1 MSLHILQLVNRLSD
15 LKLKART
22 GWNMTFEPGDRYK
35 TRCVPE
41 AESVA
46 DHTYALAMHAFL
58 VAIELGLD
66 VEKAVTMALI
76 HDAPESITG
85 DGVTATLSPEERE
98 LALKDKKTIEY
109 AAARELFL
117 PHGKLGQRCY
127 ELWLEYE
134 AQECEE
140 ARIVFQLD
148 KFECAAQAVVYAK
161 QGHRLDPIEFIDYAA
176 GHITHPL
183 IASMLDELRK
193 EWTG

>member
-15 LKLKART
+15 LKLKVRT
-22 GWNMTFEPGDRYK
+22 GWNMMFEPGYRYK

-85 DGVTATLSPEERE
+85 DGVTATLSSEERE
-98 LALKDKKTIEY
+98 LALKDKRSSNAPLRASSFFRT
-109 AAARELFL
+109 ASSVSVAMSCGSSTRRRNAR
-117 PHGKLGQRCY
+117 
-127 ELWLEYE
+127 
-134 AQECEE
+134 
-140 ARIVFQLD
+140 
-148 KFECAAQAVVYAK
+148 
-161 QGHRLDPIEFIDYAA
+161 RL
-176 GHITHPL
+176 
-183 IASMLDELRK
+183 ASCSNSIS
-193 EWTG
+193 